1 MPVSTDADRPSASH
15 RPDAKERPTARCVP
29 VLRLVP
35 ETLLVD
41 RGSGLR
47 QEFREVATAALELSF
62 DYQGV
67 RVRASDPNDRVGTD
81 ARWIRR
87 DRGAEAQARRIL
99 EGFGPVEIAALED
112 CAPPPG
118 SDVDYVVDPEG
129 DTGRLCSFNT
139 HAIPRLRA
147 LGWQVE
153 VDGELDLEVL
163 EGGEWFAELVPEE
176 RGWFELELG
185 VECDGR
191 RVDLLPVLL
200 DIITRKGGFDRISR
214 GLGRTAVV
222 DLGDRRH
229 LVVPA
234 ERLRILI
241 EIVTELYGV
250 EGTSERGNL
259 RVPELVPAWIE
270 RLDGAFEDQL
280 PLKWH
285 GRERMDPALAVMRE
299 RMVPVSGP
307 PQLNAQLRPYQE
319 IGLAFMQRIRETGLG
334 GVLAD
339 DMGLGKTLQTIA
351 HLVTEKAAGRL
362 QQPALVI
369 TPTSLIGNWSREM
382 RKFAP
387 QLRVLELR
395 GADRHRRRAE
405 MPDHDVILTSYP
417 LIVRDRAHFV
427 GIQFAAVIAD
437 EAQTIKNVRSQA
449 HQAVKSLEAQH
460 RISLTGTPIENNLD
474 ELWAQFD
481 LLVPGLL
488 GDAGQFRGVYRV
500 PIERDGNQ
508 RRLDSL
514 RERIGPF
521 VLRRMKTEVATE
533 LPPKTEIV
541 QAIELAGGQ
550 RDLYEGIRIAGH
562 AAVRQAVKQRGMAAA
577 TIDILG
583 ALMKLRQVCCDPRLV
598 RVGAARE
605 IDESSKLMALIEM
618 VEQGLAQGRRILIFS
633 QFATMLALIGAQLGK
648 LGVRFAILTGATAD
662 REAAVDTFQSGR
674 ADVFLISL
682 KAGGTGLNL
691 TRADT
696 VIHYDPWWNPA
707 AQNQATDRAYRIGQ
721 VNPVFVYKLIVAGS
735 VEERMLRLQ
744 QRKQSLADALLG
756 HTAGAGLPWSERD
769 VDDLFAPLSDESPD
783 AVESRV

>member
-1 MPVSTDADRPSASH
+1 MRVPVPPVTDVSEGSP
-15 RPDAKERPTARCVP
+15 ARCVP

-41 RGSGLR
+41 QGSGLCR
-47 QEFREVATAALELSF
+47 EFREVATAALELSF
-62 DYQGV
+62 EYQGV
-67 RVRASDPNDRVGTD
+67 RVRASDPTDRVGSDT
-81 ARWIRR
+81 RWIPR
-87 DRGAEAQARRIL
+87 DRGAEAHARRIL
-99 EGFGPVEIAALED
+99 EGFGPIEIAALED

-118 SDVDYVVDPEG
+118 SDADYVVDPEG
-129 DTGRLCSFNT
+129 DTGRLCNFNAQ
-139 HAIPRLRA
+139 AIPRLRA

-153 VDGELDLEVL
+153 VHGELDLEVL
-163 EGGEWFAELVPEE
+163 DGGEWFAELVPEE

-191 RVDLLPVLL
+191 RIDLLPVLL
-200 DIITRKGGFDRISR
+200 DIITRKGGFERISR
-214 GLGRTAVV
+214 GLGRNAVV

-250 EGTSERGNL
+250 EGASDRGAL
-259 RVPELVPAWIE
+259 RVPELVPAWLE
-270 RLDGAFEDQL
+270 RLDGAFEQTAL
-280 PLKWH
+280 NWH
-285 GRERMDPALAVMRE
+285 GRERMDPAFALMRE
-299 RMVPVSGP
+299 RMVPIAGP
-307 PQLNAQLRPYQE
+307 PALCAELRPYQE
-319 IGLAFMQRIRETGLG
+319 VGLAFLQRIRETGLG

-351 HLVTEKAAGRL
+351 HLVLEKQSGRMVM
-362 QQPALVI
+362 PALVI
-369 TPTSLIGNWSREM
+369 TPTSLIGNWSREL

-395 GADRHRRRAE
+395 GADRHRRRSE
-405 MPDHDVILTSYP
+405 VPDHDVVLTSYP

-427 GIQFAAVIAD
+427 GVQFHAVIAD
-437 EAQTIKNVRSQA
+437 EAQTIKNARSQA
-449 HQAVKSLEAQH
+449 HQAVKSLEANH

-488 GDAGQFRGVYRV
+488 GDAAKFRSVFRQ

-508 RRLDSL
+508 KRLDSL
-514 RERIGPF
+514 RERIAPF
-521 VLRRMKTEVATE
+521 VLRRMKDQVATE

-541 QAIELAGGQ
+541 HTIELAGGQ

-562 AAVRQAVKQRGMAAA
+562 ATVRQAVRQRGMGGA

-605 IDESSKLMALIEM
+605 IDESAKMMALLDM
-618 VEQGLAQGRRILIFS
+618 LEQQLGQGRRILVFS
-633 QFATMLALIGAQLGK
+633 QFATMLGLIAAQLTR
-648 LGVRFAILTGATAD
+648 LGVRYAMLTGATAD
-662 REAAVDTFQSGR
+662 RDAAVDTFQSGR

-756 HTAGAGLPWSERD
+756 HTAGAGLSWSEGD
-769 VDDLFAPLSDESPD
+769 VDDLFAPLAEDTSSE
-783 AVESRV
+783 A